1 MQGDFHVLFIADLM
15 LQTCPPIHRDRAEL
29 HLDPHEP
36 LLVVQEDG
44 RFDDEMEAAVAVGL
58 GVCDVVLAL

>member
-1 MQGDFHVLFIADLM
+1 M
-15 LQTCPPIHRDRAEL
+15 LKTGPPIHRDRAEL
-29 HLDPHEP
+29 HLDLHEP

-58 GVCDVVLAL
+58 RVCDVVLAL